1 MWCKYQQCYEI
12 LRIGGLTDPLSVMSS
27 WKEKFFICS
36 ISWSKKNLPWFSKY
50 WRQPVIIHFVKTC
63 QQYLDEFD
71 IKLSFK
77 EIENMYQWTFKKLV
91 KEKTAGLKYLP
102 TYKNRIKPQIFIIMI
117 YRCKNILL
125 METARKTFLS

>member
-1 MWCKYQQCYEI
+1 MPRSKQNQPHSAHEKKNSLSAVYPEARKI
-12 LRIGGLTDPLSVMSS
+12 LHDYWVLKETCDDPL
-27 WKEKFFICS
+27 
-36 ISWSKKNLPWFSKY
+36 KND
-50 WRQPVIIHFVKTC
+50 FVKTC